1 MISPLTKLISVHPL
15 KVKREAEINEI
26 VDTEDHGYLPFT
38 FVRNTNDTE
47 RKTVEIVQMNFEI
60 DDHMNLKWEK
70 GLKEDHEHR
79 EYG

>member
-1 MISPLTKLISVHPL
+1 MHPL
-15 KVKREAEINEI
+15 KVKREADINEM

-70 GLKEDHEHR
+70 DMKADHEQR
-79 EYG
+79 DEG